1 MHFFI
6 KLLNHNLL
14 LSIKLKIMLHL
25 LNAITLPFIGEISL
39 SGSIMAVFFLCL
51 LAVVGFEFV
60 NGFHDTANAV
70 ATVIYTKALKPI
82 YAIPWSGTWNFLGVF
97 LGGVA
102 VAMGILKLLP
112 LDDLMKLPVSVGA
125 CMVLAV
131 LLASIVWNLGTW
143 YLGIPCSSS
152 HTLIGAM
159 IGASIAFTWYY
170 GGAGVNWDKAKEI
183 GLSLIISPLIGFGAS
198 ALLMMFLIHVVK
210 AKSLFHIPK
219 GENDTPPILIRLLLI
234 TTCTLVS
241 FFHGSN
247 DGQKGVG
254 LLMLILIAFLPAK
267 FAVNHAVSNDK
278 IMGSLNQ
285 TELVIGR
292 ASATSVADRSLLTS
306 LDSSIAKTKALLTGT
321 NTTDA
326 NQTYKLRK
334 QVKSVGKDITVVL
347 ADEKIK
353 MTAPDKAALT
363 SVSKEITNI
372 TDFAPVWVI
381 AIISISLGIGT
392 MIGWK
397 RIVVTIGEK
406 IGNEHLNYAQGATA
420 EIVAAATIGL
430 STSFGLPVS
439 TTHVLSSGI
448 AGSMAASGGAGNLNG
463 NTLKNIALAWILTL
477 PVAIILAFLLFLL
490 FHLFI

>member
-1 MHFFI
+1 M
-6 KLLNHNLL
+6 KLRCL
-14 LSIKLKIMLHL
+14 
-25 LNAITLPFIGEISL
+25 
-39 SGSIMAVFFLCL
+39 L

-112 LDDLMKLPVSVGA
+112 LDDLMTLPVSVGA
-125 CMVLAV
+125 CMVLSV

-198 ALLMMFLIHVVK
+198 ALLMYFLIHVVK
-210 AKSLFHIPK
+210 WKALFHIPK
-219 GENDTPPILIRLLLI
+219 GENDTPPIVIRLLLI

-267 FAVNHAVSNDK
+267 FAVNHHISDDKILASLTKTELIISRDATTDTASKRVILKLQSSITKTKTLLASKNPADTAKTYKFRKQIKGVQKGVTAILADKNTKLSPGDNAQLTAVSKD
-278 IMGSLNQ
+278 
-285 TELVIGR
+285 
-292 ASATSVADRSLLTS
+292 
-306 LDSSIAKTKALLTGT
+306 LTG
-321 NTTDA
+321 
-326 NQTYKLRK
+326 
-334 QVKSVGKDITVVL
+334 
-347 ADEKIK
+347 
-353 MTAPDKAALT
+353 
-363 SVSKEITNI
+363 I

-381 AIISISLGIGT
+381 AIISVSLGIGT

-420 EIVAAATIGL
+420 EIVAASTIGL

-463 NTLKNIALAWILTL
+463 NTLKSIALAWILTL
-477 PVAIILAFLLFLL
+477 PVAIILALLLFMF